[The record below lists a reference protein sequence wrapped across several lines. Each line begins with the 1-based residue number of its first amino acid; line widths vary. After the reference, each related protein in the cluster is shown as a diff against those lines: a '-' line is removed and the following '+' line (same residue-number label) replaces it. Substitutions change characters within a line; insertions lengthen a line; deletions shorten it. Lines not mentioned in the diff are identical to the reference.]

1 MMNKKKIINDPVYG
15 FINIPY
21 EILFDLIEH
30 TYVQR
35 LRRISQTGMTH
46 LIYPGAHH
54 TRFHHVLGAM
64 HLMQEAVNVLKSKNV
79 EITDEEAKA
88 VLIAILLHDIG
99 HGPFS
104 HALEHELS
112 SLHHEDWSMIFMEE
126 LNEQFNGQLTM
137 AISIFKNEYPK
148 RFLYQLISGQLDMDR
163 LDYLNRDSFFTG
175 VTEGKIG
182 YDRIIKMLNVSDDN
196 LVVEIKGLYSIEKF
210 IIARSLMYWQ
220 VYLHKTTISAEKMLI
235 HFIRIL
241 KNNPDIPEMAHFSPA
256 LRYFLTTPSEQ
267 QNRVDSF
274 KYFVR
279 LDDTDIYHA
288 LKWMAGSAHPVLK
301 IISTGLINRKL
312 FRCQLSKDPIIVD
325 KDELVEKIAQKYA
338 IPKDS
343 AQTLIWEGRIVTS
356 TYSDQKNEILFLLKD
371 GVTKPLSEVSDHDIK
386 ARTNHKN
393 YLCYPKI

>member
-1 MMNKKKIINDPVYG
+1 MNKKKIINDPVYG

-64 HLMQEAVNVLKSKNV
+64 HLMQEAVNVLKSKGI
-79 EITDEEAKA
+79 EITEDEAKA

-126 LNEQFNGQLTM
+126 LNKQFNGQLTT

-148 RFLYQLISGQLDMDR
+148 KFLYQLISGQLDMDR

-182 YDRIIKMLNVSDDN
+182 YDRIIKMLNVADDH

-241 KNNPDIPEMAHFSPA
+241 KANPDLPEIAHFSPA
-256 LRYFLTTPSEQ
+256 LRYFLTTPSENQ
-267 QNRVDSF
+267 ERTEAF
-274 KYFVR
+274 KNFVR
-279 LDDTDIYHA
+279 LDDTDVYHA
-288 LKWMAGSAHPVLK
+288 LKWMAGSEHADLK
-301 IISTGLINRKL
+301 IIATGLINRKL
-312 FRCQLSKDPIIVD
+312 FRCQLSKDTIAFD
-325 KDELVEKIAQKYA
+325 NNELANKIADKYTISA
-338 IPKDS
+338 EL
-343 AQTLIWEGRIVTS
+343 AQTLIWDGRITTA
-356 TYSDQKNEILFLLKD
+356 TYSGLKNEILFLLKD
-371 GVTKPLSEVSDHDIK
+371 GSTKPLSEVSDHDIK
-386 ARTNHKN
+386 AKTNHKN

>member
-1 MMNKKKIINDPVYG
+1 MNKKKIINDPVYG

-21 EILFDLIEH
+21 GILYDLIEH
-30 TYVQR
+30 NYMQR

-64 HLMQEAVNVLKSKNV
+64 HLMQEAINVLKSKDV
-79 EITDEEAKA
+79 EITEEEAKA

-112 SLHHEDWSMIFMEE
+112 SLHHEEWSMILMEQ
-126 LNEQFNGQLTM
+126 LNEQFNGQLIT

-148 RFLYQLISGQLDMDR
+148 KFLHQLISGQLDMDR

-182 YDRIIKMLNVSDDN
+182 YDRIIKMLNVADDN

-241 KNNPDIPEMAHFSPA
+241 KSNPEIPEIAQFSPA
-256 LRYFLTTPSEQ
+256 LRYFLTTPAEQ
-267 QNRVDSF
+267 QNKEESF
-274 KYFVR
+274 KHFVR

-288 LKWMAGSAHPVLK
+288 LKVLAGSDHPVLK
-301 IISTGLINRKL
+301 IISVGLINRKL
-312 FRCQLSKDPIIVD
+312 FRCQLSKEPVSVD
-325 KDELVEKIAQKYA
+325 KNESAAGIAEKYSISFE
-338 IPKDS
+338 S
-343 AQTLIWEGRIVTS
+343 AQSLIWEGKIVTS
-356 TYSDQKNEILFLLKD
+356 TYSDRKNEIMFLLKD
-371 GVTKPLSEVSDHDIK
+371 GTIKPLSEISDHDIK
-386 ARTNHKN
+386 AKTNYKY
-393 YLCYPKI
+393 YLCHPKL

>member
-1 MMNKKKIINDPVYG
+1 MNKKKIINDPVYG

-64 HLMQEAVNVLKSKNV
+64 HLMQEAVNVLKSKGI
-79 EITDEEAKA
+79 EITEDEAKA

-126 LNEQFNGQLTM
+126 LNKQFNGQLTT

-148 RFLYQLISGQLDMDR
+148 KFLYQLISGQLDMDR

-182 YDRIIKMLNVSDDN
+182 YDRIIKMLNVADDH

-241 KNNPDIPEMAHFSPA
+241 KANPDLPEIAHFSPA
-256 LRYFLTTPSEQ
+256 LRYFLTTPSENQ
-267 QNRVDSF
+267 ERTEAF
-274 KYFVR
+274 KNFVR
-279 LDDTDIYHA
+279 LDDTDVYHA
-288 LKWMAGSAHPVLK
+288 LKWMAGSEHADLK
-301 IISTGLINRKL
+301 IIATGLINRKL
-312 FRCQLSKDPIIVD
+312 FRCQLSKDTIAFD
-325 KDELVEKIAQKYA
+325 KNELANKIADKYTISA
-338 IPKDS
+338 EL
-343 AQTLIWEGRIVTS
+343 AQTLIWDGRITTA
-356 TYSDQKNEILFLLKD
+356 TYSGLKNEILFLLKD
-371 GVTKPLSEVSDHDIK
+371 GSTKPLSEVSDHDIK
-386 ARTNHKN
+386 AKTNHKN